1 MSSTSHKLVL
11 VSSSNAPVRL
21 AGSLVA
27 VCLALLSCPA
37 ASAPAASPPAASASA
52 APVDAG
58 DASTGSTDPVP
69 DAQVDAPGAHGEASA
84 DDRASPWTYSAEVGV
99 PKLAGSEF
107 KLVGAGALGYHGESK
122 GVAAQL
128 AFASYATQSSQAVA
142 STSRNSFGL
151 QGWWQLSDAKEPT
164 RVELRGELG
173 YASYGTVYIPISD
186 TAGELLTEFSGMSRL
201 SALIG
206 GTRDVDGQLSV
217 NALVGLGVQSE
228 SYSTSSGTGIDASTS
243 TSARGLGRIGARYR
257 IAPDQVTLR
266 LNADLSYASV
276 TRTQFAVDTEDLG
289 AVLEPETFRLI
300 ESNNRLFGDL
310 ELLSFA
316 GVVPNAFL
324 GLDVLAING
333 DAGSSST
340 VVPLV
345 GVGLSN
351 W

>member
-11 VSSSNAPVRL
+11 VSPPSPGSHTA
-21 AGSLVA
+21 AGMLTL
-27 VCLALLSCPA
+27 CLALLSSSA
-37 ASAPAASPPAASASA
+37 AAAPATEPGVESGTDNPAT
-52 APVDAG
+52 AG
-58 DASTGSTDPVP
+58 GAQDDASHPTTATTNDSD
-69 DAQVDAPGAHGEASA
+69 
-84 DDRASPWTYSAEVGV
+84 ASPWTYSAEVGV

-142 STSRNSFGL
+142 STSRNSFGV
-151 QGWWQLSDAKEPT
+151 QGWWQLSDPKEPT

-206 GTRDVDGQLSV
+206 GTRDIDGQLSV
-217 NALVGLGVQSE
+217 NALAGLGVQSE

-257 IAPDQVTLR
+257 IAPHQVTLR